1 MIATPGRPSYTF
13 FQILISSETIGPVMD
28 KPLSGPLSEYILQTR
43 VQTEM
48 VTIAEKENEKSK
60 ER

>member
-1 MIATPGRPSYTF
+1 
-13 FQILISSETIGPVMD
+13 MD